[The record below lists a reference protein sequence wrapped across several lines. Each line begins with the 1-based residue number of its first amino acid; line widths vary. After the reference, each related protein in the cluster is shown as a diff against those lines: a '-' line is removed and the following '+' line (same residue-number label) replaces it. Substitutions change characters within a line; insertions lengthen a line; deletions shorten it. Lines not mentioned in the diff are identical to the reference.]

1 MFRLP
6 ENSDRLD
13 SLLKDTKQQEQ
24 NLKSQVLNI
33 LSKDYT
39 HLILLLLSKF
49 EIAFKE
55 QDSKPDIQRATLQ
68 KLFKDYER
76 LKISLDMLSNEA
88 QLITVSAAASSN
100 DNFSRTGNNE
110 DLGQKQQIVFK
121 PVLQEKDID
130 EIMLDERADEIKKL
144 NEDLILV
151 NDMFK

>member
-1 MFRLP
+1 LFRLP